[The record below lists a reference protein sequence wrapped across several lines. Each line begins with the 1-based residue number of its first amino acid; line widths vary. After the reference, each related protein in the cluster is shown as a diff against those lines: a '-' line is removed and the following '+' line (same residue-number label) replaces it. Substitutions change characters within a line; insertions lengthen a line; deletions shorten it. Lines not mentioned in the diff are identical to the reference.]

1 MTATGT
7 HWKIVN
13 AVVGRDGL
21 KYKLAKTE
29 KETLRLFIMN
39 QDGTNSRSMKFYGK
53 YAKMELERFLRDLGA
68 RMLPN
73 GTLAIRESQSIE
85 RLTRGLKELG
95 DALSSFEVVQLYLE
109 APDNVTPNLVRARSL
124 VQSTQMLIHSCEMA
138 IKRARQE
145 EENDND

>member
-1 MTATGT
+1 MTETGT
-7 HWKIVN
+7 HWKLVN

-29 KETLRLFIMN
+29 KGTLRLYISDA
-39 QDGTNSRSMKFYGK
+39 DGSKRADWKFRGK
-53 YAKMELERFLRDLGA
+53 YAGMELKRFLNGKGA
-68 RMLPN
+68 RRLPD

-145 EENDND
+145 EEEVK